1 MVSYLVLGIIGILA
15 LSMKEYALAI
25 AASTVGILLA
35 MGQKLRYM
43 RSLTICLSGWHFLS
57 HVLSVSSRYIREG
70 VEPSHHEGTDF
81 PNRMGMHCSG
91 VYRVLYRRKR
101 GRRIAD
107 EPHYISRCF
116 NRYPSGCSICK
127 GITSRVTDCSWNHS
141 HHFDEMKG
149 SLQMKM
155 TWKDIRVVGILFVFS
170 CLAVPISKTF

>member
-43 RSLTICLSGWHFLS
+43 RCGNMPFRLAFFFLMFFLLVPVTSGK
-57 HVLSVSSRYIREG
+57 VSSDHI
-70 VEPSHHEGTDF
+70 
-81 PNRMGMHCSG
+81 MK
-91 VYRVLYRRKR
+91 VLTSPIGWGSIVAGFIVSCIGGKR